1 MPFFDSAGVTIH
13 YYDAGAGEAV
23 VLVHGFASNTEHNW
37 GGTGWLAALSAKYRV
52 IALDVRGH
60 GLSDK
65 PQAREA
71 YGYANMGADVTRLMD
86 HLGVERAILMGYSM
100 GASIAIEL
108 MLSHPQR
115 FRAIVLGG
123 IAYDDGLEDQADR
136 DAISE
141 AYRADDPATIKSPV
155 AKAYRRFAQSMP
167 NDLKALAALIDADRG
182 QFDPVKLAAVQLP
195 VADCGGDRR
204 QRDRR
209 SRAARQAD
217 SGSAAGDARRPR
229 PYDGARRQW
238 VQESSIGISQR
249 CATLAAPNGCTAL
262 ATQLAFDCDG
272 FGAVCA

>member
-71 YGYANMGADVTRLMD
+71 YGYANMGADVTRLTD

-195 VADCGGDRR
+195 VLIVVGTEDNAIGDPEPLAKLIPGARLVMLEG
-204 QRDRR
+204 RDHMT
-209 SRAARQAD
+209 APAD
-217 SGSAAGDARRPR
+217 SGFKRAVLEFLSAAPR
-229 PYDGARRQW
+229 
-238 VQESSIGISQR
+238 
-249 CATLAAPNGCTAL
+249 
-262 ATQLAFDCDG
+262 
-272 FGAVCA
+272 